1 MNLLII
7 DETETVF
14 LGLKHVFNSKDK
26 NLSIHWASS
35 LKEADRYL
43 QSSKVDLIIS
53 ELCFLGGNGM
63 DFIPYLSKRFKKPL
77 IIHTS
82 KANQHKVNWLRNT
95 CVIANHVFKEEGAL
109 FWEELDKIETSKSEN
124 SSANSVLSLRE
135 QEVMDYLLEGFTNKK
150 IAKLLSISDR
160 TVATYKHRLLKK
172 IGLEGEGELRALHSQ
187 STFSFDLQLVS

>member
-14 LGLKHVFNSKDK
+14 LGLKHVLNSKDN
-26 NLSIHWASS
+26 NLFIQWAKT
-35 LKEADRYL
+35 LKEADQRL
-43 QSSKVDLIIS
+43 QSSKIDLIIS
-53 ELCFLGGNGM
+53 ELCFLEGNGM

-82 KANQHKVNWLRNT
+82 RANQHKVNWLRNT
-95 CVIANHVFKEEGAL
+95 SGITNHVFKEEGAL
-109 FWEELDKIETSKSEN
+109 LWEELDRLELSYSED
-124 SSANSVLSLRE
+124 SVTNSVLSLRE
-135 QEVMDYLLEGFTNKK
+135 QEVMVYLLEGFTNKK
-150 IAKLLSISDR
+150 IAHLLSISDR